1 MCSDLSFEVLLLTC
15 LSDMRATI
23 VPANFFSNNI
33 FSFSEC
39 GNCSSTATVLL
50 QTNVVTVA
58 VLPRCCHS
66 GGLRRKT
73 LVEQSYGT
81 RGNFVSTVAEAF
93 CYSAWYQQGSTVDS
107 TRRATPLAFLWKSIV
122 QLSFGVLWR

>member
-1 MCSDLSFEVLLLTC
+1 MCSELSFEVLLLTC
-15 LSDMRATI
+15 LSDLLATI
-23 VPANFFSNNI
+23 VAAIFFFFLII
-33 FSFSEC
+33 FFIFHKC
-39 GNCSSTATVLL
+39 GNCSSTAAVLL

-58 VLPRCCHS
+58 VLPQCCHS

-93 CYSAWYQQGSTVDS
+93 CYSAWYQQGSTVAAL
-107 TRRATPLAFLWKSIV
+107 RQIEYFH
-122 QLSFGVLWR
+122 LSSCNRDKRSPML